1 MTSLL
6 AALLTIVAP
15 VSVAPALAAS
25 APAKTASAPDFR
37 ALQVQNPDIYA
48 WLYIPGTDINYP
60 VCQSTNDVY
69 YLTHNT
75 QGGLDANGA
84 LYTESKY
91 NTRTFQDLVTVIYG
105 HNMRSGK
112 MFGNLEETFRQ
123 GFSGRSEA
131 IVYLPAGGN
140 TGAGSAAAP
149 QVREQHYELFAALPV
164 GSSHLLYGRNFN
176 KKSVYQTFIDEIIH
190 ARSFD
195 STVIRSDVPVTI
207 DDKLL
212 ILSTCRG
219 GGKTNER
226 YIVVG
231 KLKK

>member
-6 AALLTIVAP
+6 AAMLMIGAP
-15 VSVAPALAAS
+15 ASATPALA
-25 APAKTASAPDFR
+25 ASAPDFR
-37 ALQVQNPDIYA
+37 ALQAQNPDIYA

-91 NTRTFQDLVTVIYG
+91 NTKTFQDLVTVIYG

-112 MFGNLEETFRQ
+112 MFGFLEETFRQ
-123 GFSGRSEA
+123 GFSGRTEA
-131 IVYLPAGGN
+131 IVYLPATGN
-140 TGAGSAAAP
+140 TP
-149 QVREQHYELFAALPV
+149 PREQHYELFAALPV
-164 GSSHLLYGRNFN
+164 GSSHLLHGRNFN
-176 KKSVYQTFIDEIIH
+176 KKSLYQTFIDEIIH
-190 ARSFD
+190 AKSFD

-207 DDKLL
+207 NDKLL

>member
-6 AALLTIVAP
+6 AALLTIGAP
-15 VSVAPALAAS
+15 ASATPALAAS

-37 ALQVQNPDIYA
+37 VLQAQNPDIYA

-75 QGGLDANGA
+75 QGVLDANGA

-91 NTRTFQDLVTVIYG
+91 NTRTFQDPVTVIYG

-112 MFGNLEETFRQ
+112 MFGNLEETFCR
-123 GFSGRSEA
+123 GFDGHSEA
-131 IVYLPAGGN
+131 IIYMPGN
-140 TGAGSAAAP
+140 I
-149 QVREQHYELFAALPV
+149 QKYKIFAALPI
-164 GSSHLLYGRNFN
+164 GSNHLMYGRNYY
-176 KKSVYQTFIDEIIH
+176 KKDQYQSLLDDIMK
-190 ARSFD
+190 ARIMEAVRD
-195 STVIRSDVPVTI
+195 TGTAVTT
-207 DDKLL
+207 DDKILV
-212 ILSTCRG
+212 LSTCRG
-219 GGKTNER
+219 GGRSNER

>member
-6 AALLTIVAP
+6 AALLTIGAP

-37 ALQVQNPDIYA
+37 ALKAQNPDIYA

-84 LYTESKY
+84 LYTESAY
-91 NTRTFQDLVTVIYG
+91 NGKGFTDPVTVIYG

-112 MFGNLEETFRQ
+112 MFGNLEETF
-123 GFSGRSEA
+123 
-131 IVYLPAGGN
+131 
-140 TGAGSAAAP
+140 
-149 QVREQHYELFAALPV
+149 
-164 GSSHLLYGRNFN
+164 
-176 KKSVYQTFIDEIIH
+176 
-190 ARSFD
+190 
-195 STVIRSDVPVTI
+195 
-207 DDKLL
+207 
-212 ILSTCRG
+212 CRG
-219 GGKTNER
+219 T
-226 YIVVG
+226 
-231 KLKK
+231 